1 MQKKSVKPKVPSDT
15 SKVFLLPS
23 ITFDPESS
31 RKISEDDSKIRIQ
44 FHVNCDGA
52 NQLSRIIEEIDLG
65 LIAMPL
71 YMERGPTL
79 GRGQSYV
86 IRKRYFRI
94 LNEALHIFELP
105 PIPIAWSGVPN
116 DRYLRDLMLDS
127 KWKEFR
133 IFAKVPLKIRPPVEL
148 PARKKAKFGLAQE
161 NGKQNSIFITGGVSS
176 RPMSGGLPS
185 LGKRSK

>member
-1 MQKKSVKPKVPSDT
+1 MKPKIPSET

-23 ITFDPESS
+23 KTFDPESS
-31 RKISEDDSKIRIQ
+31 RKIGEDDSKIRIQ
-44 FHVNCDGA
+44 FELNCDGA

-79 GRGQSYV
+79 GRGQSFI

-94 LNEALHIFELP
+94 SNKALCIFELP
-105 PIPIAWSGVPN
+105 SIQVDWKGVPN
-116 DRYLRDLMLDS
+116 DRYLRNLMLDS

-133 IFAKVPLKIRPPVEL
+133 IFAKVPLKIRASVEL
-148 PARKKAKFGLAQE
+148 PSRKKAKFGLAQE
-161 NGKQNSIFITGGVSS
+161 IGKQNSIFITGGVSS